1 MVHRKP
7 ARMRLPPGYARLK
20 DNLGQIIRAHRL
32 AGAGTDEPLPPKV
45 FAHRVGISRVALSR
59 IEHDRAWPRS
69 ETLVAI
75 MDIFMIDWPDVADP
89 GVTRSPPRQ
98 EPDTLQDLQRDNLCR
113 ALRGGGASHWDGAC
127 RTCRVTA
134 AYPRRSY
141 RGSNAGREVNL
152 RSLAGTR
159 IIWR

>member
-1 MVHRKP
+1 
-7 ARMRLPPGYARLK
+7 MRLPPGYARLK

-75 MDIFMIDWPDVADP
+75 MDIFMIDWPDVAEP
-89 GVTRSPPRQ
+89 GVTRSPPRR

-113 ALRGGGASHWDGAC
+113 ALRGGAHRIGMEPVGPVALQRHIRVAAIED
-127 RTCRVTA
+127 RTR
-134 AYPRRSY
+134 
-141 RGSNAGREVNL
+141 AGR
-152 RSLAGTR
+152 
-159 IIWR
+159 